1 MGAPLE
7 LQPPRT
13 HDDQGELRRVGV
25 EIEVL
30 DLTIERASGILIELF
45 GGHAVKDSEYQ
56 MKVVETSLGKFGVEV
71 DSSPLKAIAK
81 KRKRGRVLGAWDQ
94 VRERFFG
101 TVAEYLTPTEIVTA
115 PLLPEDLVEMDRLT
129 EVLRRAGAV
138 GTEASVVYGIGV
150 HLNPTV
156 PSSSARVIRD
166 HIRAFV
172 LLYPWLARVLHPNIA
187 RRFLRF
193 IAPYPARYARLVL
206 DPSYAPS
213 LPELIDDY
221 LRHNPTRNR
230 GLDLLPLFAHLD
242 RARVERVVDDE
253 RVSARPTFH
262 FRMPDSRVDDPCF
275 RITDQWRA
283 WLEVERLAA
292 DTARLERLSRGAFDA
307 LRSPWA
313 MLRRRPFFVQPAQG
327 ALP

>member
-1 MGAPLE
+1 MDAPLQ
-7 LQPPRT
+7 LQPPHT

-30 DLTIERASGILIELF
+30 GLTIERASDILIELF
-45 GGHAVKDSEYQ
+45 GGQAVKDSEYQ
-56 MKVVETSLGKFGVEV
+56 MKVVETALGKFGVEV

-81 KRKRGRVLGAWDQ
+81 KRKRRRVIGAWDQ
-94 VRERFFG
+94 IREKFFG
-101 TVAEYLTPTEIVTA
+101 TVAEYVTPTEIVTA
-115 PLLPEDLVEMDRLT
+115 PLLPEDLIEMDRLT

-138 GTEASVVYGIGV
+138 GTEASVAYGIGV

-156 PSSSARVIRD
+156 PSSGARVLRD

-172 LLYPWLARVLHPNIA
+172 LLYPWLVRVLHPNIS

-193 IAPYPARYARLVL
+193 IAPYPASYARLVL

-242 RARVERVVDDE
+242 RTRVERVIDDK

-292 DTARLERLSRGAFDA
+292 DTPRLERLSRGAFDA

>member
-1 MGAPLE
+1 MDEQLQ

-30 DLTIERASGILIELF
+30 DLTIERASSILIELF
-45 GGHAVKDSEYQ
+45 GGHAVRESEYQ
-56 MKVVETSLGKFGVEV
+56 IDVVETALGTFGVEV

-94 VRERFFG
+94 LRERFFG
-101 TVAEYLTPTEIVTA
+101 AVAQYVTPIEIVTA
-115 PLLPEDLVEMDRLT
+115 PLLPEDLMEMDRLT
-129 EVLRRAGAV
+129 EALRRAGAA
-138 GTEASVVYGIGV
+138 GTEASVAYGIGV
-150 HLNPTV
+150 HLNPSV
-156 PSSSARVIRD
+156 PSSNPLVLRD

-172 LLYPWLARVLHPNIA
+172 LMYPWLVRVLHPNIS

-193 IAPYPARYARLVL
+193 IAPYPASYARLVL
-206 DPSYAPS
+206 DPSYAPG
-213 LPELIDDY
+213 LPQLLDDY
-221 LRHNPTRNR
+221 LTHNPTRNR
-230 GLDLLPLFAHLD
+230 GLDMLPLFAHID
-242 RARVERVVDDE
+242 RAHVERVIDDE

-292 DTARLERLSRGAFDA
+292 DTPRLEQLCRGTFDA

-313 MLRRRPFFVQPAQG
+313 LMRRRPFYVQPARG

>member
-1 MGAPLE
+1 MNDLLQ
-7 LQPPRT
+7 LQPPRP
-13 HDDQGELRRVGV
+13 HDERGELRRVGV

-30 DLTIERASGILIELF
+30 DLTIERASAVVIEQF
-45 GGHAVKDSEYQ
+45 GGHAVRESEYQ
-56 MKVVETSLGKFGVEV
+56 MTVVETALGKFGVEV

-81 KRKRGRVLGAWDQ
+81 KRKRNRVLGAWDQ
-94 VRERFFG
+94 LREKFFG
-101 TVAEYLTPTEIVTA
+101 TVAEYVTPTEIVTA

-129 EVLRRAGAV
+129 EALRRAGGV

-156 PSSSARVIRD
+156 PSSNPRVLRD
-166 HIRAFV
+166 YIRAFV
-172 LLYPWLARVLHPNIA
+172 LLYPWLVHALHPNIS
-187 RRFLRF
+187 RRFLRY
-193 IAPYPARYARLVL
+193 IAPYPASYARRVL
-206 DPSYAPS
+206 APGYAPS
-213 LPELIDDY
+213 LAELIDDY
-221 LRHNPTRNR
+221 LADNPTRNR

-242 RARVERVVDDE
+242 RARVERVIDDE

-283 WLEVERLAA
+283 WLEVERLAV
-292 DTARLERLSRGAFDA
+292 DTARLERLSRGAFHA
-307 LRSPWA
+307 LSSPWA
-313 MLRRRPFFVQPAQG
+313 VLRRPFFVRPAHG